1 MNNHNKKILFRMLVL
16 PFLMALLLPYVAKT
30 WMFDHNLS
38 KIYYLLVT
46 SLMTFGLIPIFYKLG
61 VIMDITD
68 KPGGRHIH
76 QHAT

>member
-38 KIYYLLVT
+38 KIY
-46 SLMTFGLIPIFYKLG
+46 IF
-61 VIMDITD
+61 
-68 KPGGRHIH
+68 
-76 QHAT
+76 